1 MNARDGGWIWD
12 SGAVQGLLEARGVW
26 KCKESLFYGFIYSD
40 AEIQMIPTHLLAGAA
55 QK

>member
-1 MNARDGGWIWD
+1 MQWMEGGFGTRERYKVCWKR
-12 SGAVQGLLEARGVW
+12 GGVW